1 MTKKEYVMQYLKD
14 SFVVIE
20 NNLKNCGLIINREKA
35 TDLKKT
41 YFVLL
46 GMSLQ
51 WNPITG
57 KMIYRF

>member
-1 MTKKEYVMQYLKD
+1 MQHLKD

-20 NNLKNCGLIINREKA
+20 NNLKNYGLIINREKA

-51 WNPITG
+51 WNPIPG